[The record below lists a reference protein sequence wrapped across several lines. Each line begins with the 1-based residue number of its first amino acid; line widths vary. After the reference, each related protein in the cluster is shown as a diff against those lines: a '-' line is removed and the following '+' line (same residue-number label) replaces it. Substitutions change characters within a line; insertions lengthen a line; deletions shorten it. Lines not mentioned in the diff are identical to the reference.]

1 MRRFIR
7 RHLKLLDALSLGAL
21 VAGAL
26 LCQAGWNL
34 PGGILMAAG
43 LACFFAFTLIGLA
56 ALMARCPCCGCPIPH
71 KMVGAAAARRS
82 VEGQRRCPNCGA
94 ILK

>member
-7 RHLKLLDALSLGAL
+7 RHLKLLDPLSLGAL

-26 LCQAGWNL
+26 LCQAGFNL

-43 LACFFAFTLIGLA
+43 LVCFFAFTLIGLT
-56 ALMARCPCCGCPIPH
+56 ALLERCPCFGCPVPRKSASAI
-71 KMVGAAAARRS
+71 AARRS
-82 VEGQRRCPNCGA
+82 VEGQRRCPNCGT